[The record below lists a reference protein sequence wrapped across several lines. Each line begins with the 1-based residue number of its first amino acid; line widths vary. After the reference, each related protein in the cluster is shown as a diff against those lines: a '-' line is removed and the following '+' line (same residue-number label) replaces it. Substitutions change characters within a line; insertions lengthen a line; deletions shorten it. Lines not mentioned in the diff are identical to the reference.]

1 MKQIPQQNDGRK
13 SLPKRTKRRKPSGYT
28 KSVYGARLK
37 HEDARIIDDYAR
49 SNESD
54 RTTVVRLA
62 LHEFALRQQMLSDV
76 NAESD
81 RQPNESVVSQMS
93 DIKMRLEEM
102 FALTVEMANFISEGH
117 SSTAQ
122 FKSSARGY
130 ANVSHQITTSDNR
143 GKVEQLFI
151 RQQQLLEAV
160 LTEAVREVVA
170 RFGKRFLS
178 ELNTLSVAEIS

>member
-1 MKQIPQQNDGRK
+1 MKQIPQQNERRN
-13 SLPKRTKRRKPSGYT
+13 SLQKRAKRRKPSGYT

-37 HEDARIIDDYAR
+37 HEDARIIDDYVR

-62 LHEFALRQQMLSDV
+62 LHQFALRQQMLFDGD
-76 NAESD
+76 AESD
-81 RQPNESVVSQMS
+81 KQPNESVAAQLS

-102 FALTVEMANFISEGH
+102 FALTAEMANFMSEGH
-117 SSTAQ
+117 SSPAQ
-122 FKSSARGY
+122 FKPSAREY
-130 ANVSHQITTSDNR
+130 PNVSHPITTSDNR
-143 GKVEQLFI
+143 VQVERLFI

-160 LTEAVREVVA
+160 LAEAVREIVA

-178 ELNTLSVAEIS
+178 ELNTLSAAEIS